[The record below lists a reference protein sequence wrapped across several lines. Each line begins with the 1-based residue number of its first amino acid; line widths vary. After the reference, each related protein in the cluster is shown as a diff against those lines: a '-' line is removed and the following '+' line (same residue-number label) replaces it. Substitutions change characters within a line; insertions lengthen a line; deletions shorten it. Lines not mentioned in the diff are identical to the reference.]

1 MEWSKN
7 ESHGQVCLGSS
18 VFRKPKHHSLQTLPE
33 PFFHIL
39 VNEHLCS
46 PRKGQSMQK
55 TLCHL
60 KPSPMGLGA
69 LLIHTGLTSV
79 SSLLALAQVKWMAHV
94 ITKEIL
100 VFLET
105 QIQ

>member
-1 MEWSKN
+1 
-7 ESHGQVCLGSS
+7 
-18 VFRKPKHHSLQTLPE
+18 
-33 PFFHIL
+33 
-39 VNEHLCS
+39 
-46 PRKGQSMQK
+46 MQK

-79 SSLLALAQVKWMAHV
+79 SSLLAVAQMEWMAHV
-94 ITKEIL
+94 VTKEIL